1 MTTDRTRRRFLALG
15 GTAALAGL
23 AGCTGATPFV
33 GKRVENAET
42 YDADAVDAVAVDGQ
56 NGDVT
61 VRPADGEQVRVET
74 VTQSGSVFGD
84 LDDVSVDVATDGG
97 ELRVETRQTGDGS
110 FFGGVPSVDV
120 TVDLP
125 IDVDL
130 GELRTENGSVDVRGV
145 ATDATLVSENG
156 STTARNVDGFVAAET
171 ENGSATVRGVS
182 GVDGVATENGSVEVD
197 VSDVRGETVV
207 ESENGSV
214 TAAVSP
220 DLDAD
225 VVALTDNGSV
235 EVDLPGL
242 ESSVRSDT
250 RVEGQL
256 GDGGPELRFVTENG
270 GVTVSE
276 LA

>member
-15 GTAALAGL
+15 GTAALTGL

-42 YDADAVDAVAVDGQ
+42 YDADAVSTVAVDGA

-61 VRPADGEQVRVET
+61 VRPADGDRLRIET
-74 VTQSGSVFGD
+74 VKQSGSVFAD
-84 LDDVSVDVATDGG
+84 LDDVSVDVANEGG
-97 ELRVETRQTGDGS
+97 EVRVETRQTGDDS
-110 FFGGVPSVDV
+110 FLLGIPSVDV
-120 TVDLP
+120 TVALP
-125 IDVDL
+125 TSVDL

-145 ATDATLVSENG
+145 DSDATLVSENG
-156 STTARNVDGFVAAET
+156 SVTARNVEGFVDVET

-182 GVDGVATENGSVEVD
+182 GVDGVRTENGSVAVD
-197 VSDVRGETVV
+197 VAAVRGETVV

-214 TAAVSP
+214 SAAVSP
-220 DLDAD
+220 ELDAD
-225 VVALTDNGSV
+225 LVATTEQGEV
-235 EVDLPGL
+235 EVDA
-242 ESSVRSDT
+242 SSVETTTRSDT
-250 RVEGQL
+250 RVEGRL
-256 GDGGPELRFVTENG
+256 GDGGPQLRFVTENG